1 MLAANLLLKLENFQA
16 FTEMQVNKIETTK
29 KIRILDVQID
39 SLKKQKQRYELT
51 SKEVGN
57 LNDSAKVYSAVGRM
71 FVMSSVPEIKEELK
85 QKQEKVEKVVESC
98 DKSKGILIAN
108 LSGQESHLRE
118 LVENKKKEA
127 K

>member
-1 MLAANLLLKLENFQA
+1 MDMELKKA

-39 SLKKQKQRYELT
+39 TLKKQKQRFELT
-51 SKEVGN
+51 SKEVDNLQGN
-57 LNDSAKVYSAVGRM
+57 AKVYAAVGRM
-71 FVMSSVPEIKEELK
+71 FVTSTTDEIKTDLK

-98 DKSKGILIAN
+98 DKSKTVLIQN
-108 LSGQESHLRE
+108 LQDQEKSLRE
-118 LVENKKKEA
+118 LVDTKKKES